1 MLTRVLQ
8 VLSKLGAADVAG
20 EIGVIFNIPQPF
32 TMRTK
37 RLSQVIR
44 MSHHHFKLMVQPESE
59 DGKTIISN
67 FIQVLEE
74 LFVILIAHQ
83 LQSLQYLCW
92 FLCFQYLKGLKQEM
106 QKEIPF
112 LMELLRDMNVEVFL
126 HL

>member
-83 LQSLQYLCW
+83 LQSL
-92 FLCFQYLKGLKQEM
+92 
-106 QKEIPF
+106 
-112 LMELLRDMNVEVFL
+112 
-126 HL
+126 